1 MLKKKITVLTNDK
14 MNPKIY
20 LTISGNVE
28 KFVTIMPKRISLV
41 GVEGQELQ
49 TIVKIIPEE
58 KYPFKIL
65 DILAV
70 EKSNISYQLKE
81 INTSDRTEYAIEIK
95 NLKKD
100 KGYYNEVIE
109 LVTDS
114 KIKPKIKL
122 NINGLIREKP
132 EAG

>member
-1 MLKKKITVLTNDK
+1 M
-14 MNPKIY
+14 
-20 LTISGNVE
+20 TIAGNVT
-28 KFVTIMPKRISLV
+28 KFVTIIPKRTSLV

-49 TIVKIIPEE
+49 ATVKIIPEE

-65 DILAV
+65 DILSI
-70 EKSNISYQLKE
+70 EKSNISYQLKK
-81 INTSDRTEYAIEIK
+81 INTPDKTEYEIEIK

-122 NINGLIREKP
+122 HINGIIREKP
-132 EAG
+132 KAD